1 MRSIK
6 ADSFKVALDMTQAT
20 LEEKA
25 PLEAPVRPLEKTLD
39 IAGFIFEAEAATAGE
54 DGKVRD
60 LLCVGMPI
68 VDQFGMPIV
77 DQFSA

>member
-1 MRSIK
+1 MSDVRSIK
-6 ADSFKVALDMTQAT
+6 ADSFKVALDMTKAT

-25 PLEAPVRPLEKTLD
+25 PLEAPVRPLEETLD

-60 LLCVGMPI
+60 LRDVICQCCRVVPG
-68 VDQFGMPIV
+68 
-77 DQFSA
+77 SSKT